1 MNKYYWTTT
10 EDNALIDLFELGQ
23 NPKWRSNCGFKNGFL
38 EQLKN
43 KMEAEQLG
51 CGLKAS
57 PNIKSRVKWFKQKW
71 CVMSYMLSMSG
82 FNFDNDKMMIL
93 CEKNVFD
100 EFTEVIFELY
110 GVNFITCLDFMLLTT
125 FF

>member
-10 EDNALIDLFELGQ
+10 EDNALINLLFELSQ

-43 KMEAEQLG
+43 KMEAEWLG

-57 PNIKSRVKWFKQKW
+57 PNIKSRVQWFK
-71 CVMSYMLSMSG
+71 
-82 FNFDNDKMMIL
+82 
-93 CEKNVFD
+93 
-100 EFTEVIFELY
+100 
-110 GVNFITCLDFMLLTT
+110 
-125 FF
+125 

>member
-1 MNKYYWTTT
+1 
-10 EDNALIDLFELGQ
+10 
-23 NPKWRSNCGFKNGFL
+23 
-38 EQLKN
+38 
-43 KMEAEQLG
+43 
-51 CGLKAS
+51 
-57 PNIKSRVKWFKQKW
+57 
-71 CVMSYMLSMSG
+71 MSYMLSMSG

-110 GVNFITCLDFMLLTT
+110 GVNFITCLDFMLLAT